1 MKKEITLYN
10 VLFPLWMLLLFPQLW
25 WIVLP
30 GNFII
35 DSLVLFLAMLCLKME
50 EKKLFYKET
59 IWKIFGF
66 GLLSDFVGAAYL
78 LILIAWFEV
87 GRMGDELWLTLPAV
101 GISAVCI
108 FLLNYFVTFK
118 KCAPAVRLRLALT
131 FAVFTAPYT
140 FLVPSAWL
148 YGF

>member
-35 DSLVLFLAMLCLKME
+35 DSLVLFLGMLYLKME
-50 EKKLFYKET
+50 EKKLFYKKT

-66 GLLSDFVGAAYL
+66 GLLSDFVGAGYL
-78 LILIAWFEV
+78 LMMIAGFEV
-87 GRMGDELWLTLPAV
+87 GQMGDELWLTLPAV

-118 KCAPAVRLRLALT
+118 KCAPAVRLRLSLI

-140 FLVPSAWL
+140 FLVPSSWL

>member
-35 DSLVLFLAMLCLKME
+35 DSLVLFLGMLYLKME
-50 EKKLFYKET
+50 EKKLFYKKT

-66 GLLSDFVGAAYL
+66 GLLSDFVGAGYL
-78 LILIAWFEV
+78 LMMIAGFEV
-87 GRMGDELWLTLPAV
+87 GQMGDELWLTLPAV

-118 KCAPAVRLRLALT
+118 KCAPAVRLRLSLT

-140 FLVPSAWL
+140 FLVPSSWL